1 MRRRAFITLLGSAAL
16 APLGT
21 RAQQAGKLPTVGFMG
36 TGTEANFS
44 AWTSVFAQ
52 RLRELGWIESRTV
65 AIEYRWGE
73 GRPTRFTEIA
83 AEFVR
88 LKVDVIV
95 TMGSAVPA
103 FKRATSNIPIVFAVA
118 TDPVGGGLVASLARP
133 GGNVTGMSN
142 QQSDLAGKRLGLF
155 REIVPGARRLAVM
168 GNAGYPEAVLEMQ
181 QVEAAARNFGID
193 VAKFEIRRSENVAPA
208 FDRIDRQADALYVV
222 ADGLINANRT
232 RIMTLAIGARLPTI
246 CNTREYAAAGG
257 LMSYGPNFP
266 DLFRHTAEYV
276 DKILRGAKPAD
287 LPVQQPTKFDF
298 VVNLTTAKALGLTIP
313 QAVLLRADEVIE

>member
-1 MRRRAFITLLGSAAL
+1 
-16 APLGT
+16 
-21 RAQQAGKLPTVGFMG
+21 
-36 TGTEANFS
+36 
-44 AWTSVFAQ
+44 
-52 RLRELGWIESRTV
+52 
-65 AIEYRWGE
+65 
-73 GRPTRFTEIA
+73 
-83 AEFVR
+83 
-88 LKVDVIV
+88 
-95 TMGSAVPA
+95 MGSAVPA